1 MQTSTSRSLIN
12 AGALLAVF
20 LLVASAGAIHASPS
34 TTFCHPL
41 RPEDC
46 TSPAGKRLADSDL
59 ATGNP
64 REVRLIYFRPSD
76 RPYEE
81 QTVEQ
86 FKEMVLRSQSFF
98 AEQMEGE
105 GYGPLTFAVERD
117 AEGELVVHD
126 FESANPDDDFSDD
139 PHTEAF
145 REIGSVFDTNSNIYL
160 AFIDNSRGGRAR
172 GGRSGKSGGQASTVR
187 FEWEVVAHELG
198 HAFGLQHDFRDDA
211 FIMSYGGDP
220 DRLSACAARFLS
232 VHPYFN
238 PEISMSMES
247 PMPSVELLSPAE
259 HPKGQSRMSMEL
271 QLEDPN
277 GLHQVFVSLLSH
289 PLGWAAGYYEIVAC
303 RDLSGQV
310 AVLQIEFEDPT
321 PAYFS
326 GPSKDVLVEVVGS
339 DGDYGNRHYTFI
351 GKSPYHYATWRNG
364 DHQANDVDFSPD
376 GSLLAVPSPDGIRL
390 WDVKSL
396 DLTRSYGFYGGV
408 GGADFSPDGS
418 LLATGGSKATIFDLR
433 ADQSFRL
440 EGTWAGPVAFSP
452 DGSLLAVGEREGML
466 KLWDVET
473 RTVALSLE
481 GHTGRSIDHLSFTS
495 DGSLL
500 ASVGTDELFLWDV
513 ATGEQRT
520 APGLPQGTSFTG
532 VASAPHTP
540 MLAFSAHDGVWIWYP
555 SSEGEAKPMSADD
568 CDSASGIAL
577 SPSGQMLAVL
587 CSWGESIH
595 LVDAF
600 AQESLVEFG
609 VGGATSVEFSPDGR
623 LLAAAS
629 YSGMVSMWDVSEWM
643 QPRPGAIAKVSGDDQ
658 EGPIG
663 SELAEPYIVQVFD
676 HEGNPLPGAKVTF
689 QVVSGGGDIDG
700 YSAREVVTDADG
712 LAEAVLTLGVNPGRN
727 TLRVVVGKR
736 EVLTFVALGTGDPQ
750 VDMPD
755 FHFPTWDLPEGA
767 TIRLGRGE
775 VGQSER
781 NVVFSP
787 DGELLAVATA
797 GGVWIYNVDD
807 SRKFILLPV
816 GSARSVGFAPDG
828 RTVAVSAGDQ
838 GSLLSLWDVE
848 TREQTASLGE
858 GGHSLSFSFDGSRL
872 MYGSRGN
879 TMTIRELETG
889 ETAALL
895 EGFSSAITSASFS
908 QDGTMVATG
917 EEDGTIRLWDP
928 ETGTNTAVLRGHPNI
943 VNSVSFSHDGSIL
956 AAASGDGSV
965 GLWDPARGYQVGSLQ
980 GHEANV
986 LSVAFAPESNLL
998 ASGGWNGSLIVWDA
1012 ITQERVRTFTGHSG
1026 RIWGLSFSPDG
1037 RTLAS
1042 ASDGNSVGLWEVE
1055 TGDGRLLNEHLGFF
1069 GGLAWTPDG
1078 GQIITNSGGHYGH
1091 VHLWNA
1097 LTGQHLAA
1105 FSGQDRRVSALSFSP
1120 NGRTL
1125 MTGSYDKA
1133 VFWDMDDFTKI
1144 REVNAPVSSALLS
1157 PDGRMLATKWRKSV
1171 SLWSS
1176 DMTRELGSLTGFSD
1190 VVTAWVFSPD
1200 SQSLVCAS
1208 FLGEIKVWHLATGE
1222 VVDWETQRDRVLLLA
1237 FSPDGGTLV
1246 SVMREFVG
1254 ARGARYSRW
1263 DWTTGK
1269 VKSSEYRDWRGPIA
1283 LSPDGRVLATGA
1295 HRPVVDT
1302 WRRDIILS
1310 DFETGRI
1317 LGSTEGFSDQGNDV
1331 PVLGLKFSP
1340 DGSRI
1345 ATLVRGGFVLVWDV
1359 NQILSHPETLAG
1371 VSGDGQEEML
1381 GTSLRPLVIEV
1392 RDQHGEPFADAIVTF
1407 EINGPEG
1414 TLSTIRDTTDASGRA
1429 STTLTLGAV
1438 VGTYEVVATVDGL
1451 EPVTFT
1457 AAAGANPDF
1466 DGDGEVGFSDFFLFT
1481 EAFGSGNPRFDLD
1494 ANGRVDFADFF
1505 LFAEHFGED
1514 ERSKLIA
1521 MAHDRIGLPV
1531 GPQLRQNVP
1540 NPFNG
1545 QTVIS
1550 WFQMRSG
1557 PARLEV
1563 YALTGQRVAVL
1574 SQGFRAAGMHQ
1585 LAWHGLDDQGRP
1597 LASGVYIYRLGTP
1610 SETYTRKLTL
1620 LR

>member
-1 MQTSTSRSLIN
+1 MQTSTLRGSIS
-12 AGALLAVF
+12 AEALLAF
-20 LLVASAGAIHASPS
+20 LLLLASDGAIHASPS

-59 ATGNP
+59 VTGNP

-86 FKEMVLRSQSFF
+86 FKEMVLQSQAFF
-98 AEQMEGE
+98 AEQMEGQ

-126 FESANPDDDFSDD
+126 FESQNPDDYFSDD
-139 PHTEAF
+139 CHSEAF
-145 REIGSVFDTNSNIYL
+145 TEIINVFDTSSNIYL
-160 AFIDNSRGGRAR
+160 AFIDHSRGGRAR
-172 GGRSGKSGGQASTVR
+172 GGRFGKSGGAASTVR
-187 FEWEVVAHELG
+187 FEWKVMAHELG

-211 FIMSYGGDP
+211 HIMSYGNDP
-220 DRLSACAARFLS
+220 DRLSECGARFLS

-238 PEISMSMES
+238 PQIATSMES
-247 PMPSVELLSPAE
+247 PRPSVMLLSPAE
-259 HPKGQSRMSMEL
+259 FPEGQSRVSMEL
-271 QLEDPN
+271 QLEDPD
-277 GLHQVFVSLLSH
+277 GLHQVFVSVLSH
-289 PLGWAAGYYEIVAC
+289 PLGWAAGFHEIVAC
-303 RDLSGQV
+303 RDLSGQ
-310 AVLQIEFEDPT
+310 ASVLDIEFDDPT
-321 PAYFS
+321 PAYFF
-326 GPSKDVLVEVVGS
+326 GPSKEVLVEVVGS
-339 DGDYGNRHYTFI
+339 DGDYGNEHYTFI
-351 GKSPYHYATWRNG
+351 EKSPYHHAIWRNSE
-364 DHQANDVDFSPD
+364 HQANDVDFSPD
-376 GSLLAVPSPDGIRL
+376 GSLLAVSSPDGIRL
-390 WDVKSL
+390 WDVESL
-396 DLTRSYGFYGGV
+396 DLTRSFGSFGGT

-418 LLATGGSKATIFDLR
+418 LLATVGSKATILDLR
-433 ADQSFRL
+433 AERSFGL
-440 EGTWAGPVAFSP
+440 EETRGAGPVAFSP
-452 DGSLLAVGEREGML
+452 DGSLLAVGERGGIL
-466 KLWDVET
+466 KLWNVET
-473 RTVALSLE
+473 RTAALSLE
-481 GHTGRSIDHLSFTS
+481 GHASHSIEHLSFTS

-500 ASVGTDELFLWDV
+500 ASVGANELFLWDV

-540 MLAFSAHDGVWIWYP
+540 MLAFSAHDGVWIWFP
-555 SSEGEAKPMSADD
+555 SSEGEAKPMSVDD

-577 SPSGQMLAVL
+577 SPSGQVLAVL

-600 AQESLVEFG
+600 TQESLVEFG
-609 VGGATSVEFSPDGR
+609 VGGATSVGFSPDGR

-658 EGPIG
+658 EGPVG

-689 QVVSGGGDIDG
+689 QVISGGGDIDG

-712 LAEAVLTLGVNPGRN
+712 LAEAVLSLGVSPGQN
-727 TLRVVVGKR
+727 TLRVSVGKR
-736 EVLTFVALGTGDPQ
+736 EVLTFVALGTGDLQ
-750 VDMPD
+750 VDMSD
-755 FHFPTWDLPEGA
+755 FHYPTWNLPDGA
-767 TIRLGRGE
+767 TVRFGRGE
-775 VGQSER
+775 VAHSER
-781 NVVFSP
+781 SVVFSP
-787 DGELLAVATA
+787 NGELLAVATA
-797 GGVWIYNVDD
+797 GGVWIYDVDD
-807 SRKFILLPV
+807 LQEFTLLPV
-816 GSARSVGFAPDG
+816 RNARSVGFSHDG
-828 RTVAVSAGDQ
+828 RTVAVSAGYQ

-879 TMTIRELETG
+879 AMAIREVETG
-889 ETAALL
+889 ETTLL

-908 QDGTMVATG
+908 QDGTTVATG

-928 ETGTNTAVLRGHPNI
+928 ETGTNTAVLRGHPDI

-980 GHEANV
+980 GHEAHV
-986 LSVAFAPESNLL
+986 KSVAFAPASSLL
-998 ASGGWNGSLIVWDA
+998 ASGGMNGSLIVWDA
-1012 ITQERVRTFTGHSG
+1012 ITQQKVRTFTGHSG

-1042 ASDGNSVGLWEVE
+1042 ASDGYSVGLWEVE
-1055 TGDGRLLNEHLGFF
+1055 TGHGRLLSEHLGFAEA
-1069 GGLAWTPDG
+1069 LDWSPDG
-1078 GQIITNSGGHYGH
+1078 SQIITNSGGHYGH
-1091 VHLWNA
+1091 VHLWDA
-1097 LTGQHLAA
+1097 VTGQQLAS
-1105 FSGQDRRVSALSFSP
+1105 FSGQDRIVRAVSFYP
-1120 NGRTL
+1120 DGRTL
-1125 MTGSYDKA
+1125 MTGSYDK
-1133 VFWDMDDFTKI
+1133 VVLWDMDDFTKI
-1144 REVNAPVSSALLS
+1144 REVRAPASSAVLS
-1157 PDGRMLATKWRKSV
+1157 PDGRMLATKWRRSV

-1176 DMTRELGSLTGFSD
+1176 DLTQELGSLSGFSD
-1190 VVTAWVFSPD
+1190 FVTAMVFSPD

-1208 FLGEIKVWHLATGE
+1208 YEGEIKVWHRATDE
-1222 VVDWETQRDRVLLLA
+1222 VVDWETQGGGRIVLLA
-1237 FSPDGGTLV
+1237 FSPDGETLV
-1246 SVMREFVG
+1246 SG
-1254 ARGARYSRW
+1254 GARYARW
-1263 DWTTGK
+1263 DWATGQ
-1269 VKSSEYRDWRGPIA
+1269 VKSLDLRAWDEKMV
-1283 LSPDGRVLATGA
+1283 LSADGRILAKVADRLVLG
-1295 HRPVVDT
+1295 T
-1302 WRRDIILS
+1302 WRRDLILWDS
-1310 DFETGRI
+1310 ETGRI
-1317 LGSTEGFSDQGNDV
+1317 LGSTEGPPGIGNDGEV
-1331 PVLGLKFSP
+1331 IGLKFAP

-1345 ATLVRGGFVLVWDV
+1345 ATLTRGGVGLVWDV
-1359 NQILSHPETLAG
+1359 NQIVSRPETVAG

-1381 GTSLRPLVIEV
+1381 GTSLKPLVIEV

-1407 EINGPEG
+1407 EVNGPGG

-1438 VGTYEVVATVDGL
+1438 VGTYEVVARVDGL

-1457 AAAGANPDF
+1457 AAARANPDF
-1466 DGDGEVGFSDFFLFT
+1466 DGDEEVGFSDFFLFT
-1481 EAFGSGNPRFDLD
+1481 EAFGSEDSRFDLD

-1505 LFAEHFGED
+1505 LFAEHFGEG

-1521 MAHDRIGLPV
+1521 MAHDRIGLPD

-1550 WFQMRSG
+1550 WFQMRPG

-1574 SQGFRAAGMHQ
+1574 SQGFRAAGIQQ

-1610 SETYTRKLTL
+1610 SETYARKLTL